1 MIDFL
6 DRIPKVQANKEK
18 KDKLNFIQ
26 SKTLWYE

>member
-6 DRIPKVQANKEK
+6 DTIPKVQATKEK
-18 KDKLNFIQ
+18 EDKLNFIQ